1 MEVDSQLSQLLDSL
15 SLDSQRR
22 KAVFASE
29 EEASPTSRTSARS
42 TNDLVM
48 SDSSDSEDST
58 YQPNPSKSQPTSSCS
73 ADVPQPPP
81 PCGCAYL
88 QALHGQI
95 HAGSYATT
103 GGDYLEAIFTHR
115 EAFYAYPP
123 GHRGCAVGFS
133 DLARDLEMRELSWG
147 KAWRADWE
155 GDSEAAA
162 AFRHEAWVIANSFS

>member
-1 MEVDSQLSQLLDSL
+1 
-15 SLDSQRR
+15 
-22 KAVFASE
+22 
-29 EEASPTSRTSARS
+29 
-42 TNDLVM
+42 M

-58 YQPNPSKSQPTSSCS
+58 YQVPVESWAWSDRQVRLTISLLPRQPNPSKSQPTSNCS
-73 ADVPQPPP
+73 ADAQQPPP

-123 GHRGCAVGFS
+123 AHRGCAVGFS